1 LGVGSVEDLF
11 KLGRM
16 QEQAELAVKGAQAV
30 PPAYMDRYFG
40 QQLRRL
46 QAKEDEISAR
56 AQDLVTKEKN
66 LRAGKLSDD
75 GGEAKKQAEELQRKE
90 EELRRREE
98 KLEADAAARAASLE
112 VRGHICLSLRTRE
125 PVLKECEC

>member
-1 LGVGSVEDLF
+1 MPAFPQPVRSSHVSRPVDTLF
-11 KLGRM
+11 
-16 QEQAELAVKGAQAV
+16 
-30 PPAYMDRYFG
+30 

-75 GGEAKKQAEELQRKE
+75 GSEAKKQAEELQRKE

-112 VRGHICLSLRTRE
+112 ARGHICLSLRTRE